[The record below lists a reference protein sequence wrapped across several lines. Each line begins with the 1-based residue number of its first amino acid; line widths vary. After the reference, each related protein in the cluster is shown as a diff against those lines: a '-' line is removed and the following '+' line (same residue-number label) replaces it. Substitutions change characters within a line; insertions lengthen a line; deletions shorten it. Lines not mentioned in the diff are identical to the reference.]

1 MSFQVELIV
10 MLDHVMLDHVIS
22 YRISDAVLQSQFT
35 EISKLL
41 MEKLTCYERS
51 SSTALLKSVSGSH
64 ELI

>member
-1 MSFQVELIV
+1 
-10 MLDHVMLDHVIS
+10 MLDHVIS

-41 MEKLTCYERS
+41 MDKLTGYERS